1 LLSEFPLTILSS
13 THLRKGLP
21 MNLDE
26 LSDVKYE
33 VDRGLAWITIN
44 RPERYNAFRGR
55 TVDELIRCFKAAWVD
70 RSVGAVALTGAGD
83 KAFCAGGDQKQKN
96 ETGDYGPTETGIFEV
111 ETLHRL
117 IRDIPKPVIAAV
129 NGLAIGGGHVLHV
142 LCDLT
147 IAAEHARFGQAG
159 PRVGSF
165 DAGFGTAYLA
175 RILGEKRA
183 REVWYLCRQYDAATM
198 ERWGL
203 VNAVVPMA
211 QLRDEVRRWADEML
225 AKSPTALT
233 ILKHSFNADS
243 EAIGGIGT
251 LAFDTLHIFSGTPE
265 AKEGVAAFNEK
276 RAPDFGSYR

>member
-1 LLSEFPLTILSS
+1 
-13 THLRKGLP
+13 
-21 MNLDE
+21 MNLNE
-26 LSDVKYE
+26 LTDVKYE

-55 TVDELIRCFKAAWVD
+55 TVDELIRCFKAAWAD
-70 RSVGAVALTGAGD
+70 RAVGAVALTGAGD

-117 IRDIPKPVIAAV
+117 IRDVPKPVIAAV

-147 IAAEHARFGQAG
+147 IAADHARFGQAG

-211 QLRDEVRRWADEML
+211 QLRAEVRKWADEML

-251 LAFDTLHIFSGTPE
+251 LAFDTLHIFGDTPE
-265 AKEGVAAFNEK
+265 AKEGVTAFNEK
-276 RAPDFGSYR
+276 RAPDFTPYR

>member
-1 LLSEFPLTILSS
+1 MNMNELT
-13 THLRKGLP
+13 
-21 MNLDE
+21 
-26 LSDVKYE
+26 DVRYE
-33 VDRGLAWITIN
+33 VDGGLAWITIN

-55 TVDELIRCFKAAWVD
+55 TVDELIRCFKAAWAD
-70 RSVGAVALTGAGD
+70 RKVGVIALTGAGD
-83 KAFCAGGDQKQKN
+83 KAFCAGGDQKQKQ
-96 ETGDYGPTETGIFEV
+96 ESGDYGPTETGIFEV

-117 IRDIPKPVIAAV
+117 IRDVPKPVIAAV

-142 LCDLT
+142 LCDIT
-147 IAAEHARFGQAG
+147 IAADHARFGQAG

-203 VNAVVPMA
+203 VNQVVPA
-211 QLRDEVRRWADEML
+211 SELRAEVRRWADEML
-225 AKSPTALT
+225 SKSPTALT
-233 ILKHSFNADS
+233 VLKHSFNADS

-251 LAFDTLHIFSGTPE
+251 MAFDTLHIFTETPE

-276 RAPDFGSYR
+276 RTPDFAPYR